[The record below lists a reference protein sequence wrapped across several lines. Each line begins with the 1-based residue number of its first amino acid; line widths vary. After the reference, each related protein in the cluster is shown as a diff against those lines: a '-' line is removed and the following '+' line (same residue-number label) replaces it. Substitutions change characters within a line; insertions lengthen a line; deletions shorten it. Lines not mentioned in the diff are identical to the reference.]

1 MYTTYNNNHKI
12 NSFDEIKGIFTGI
25 ICKLGQNPNN
35 LNNLNFDHNA
45 FDINFN
51 NNSINANIEHNNAI
65 KASDSIKIWKDE
77 NFLYGEIAVA
87 DYFKKDEKRYNYL
100 IDQYKK
106 NKLYFSLG
114 GKIIDSELKK
124 NNHSLYCQNIKKY
137 GRAKIKDTVYKFK
150 LDHVAFTTTPVD
162 EEAEVFHLQSE
173 NGVPMYSILI
183 DDNYDKEQALIRWKT
198 YSGSLESPNSIYGR
212 GFLFSDNTS
221 LEDFANYKY
230 LFVDVIDGNV
240 YISQQAIIDL
250 FNEIY
255 TSDIDKFIKIKILEK
270 IELILIQIN
279 KTREEKQLPTISF
292 NKMTTR
298 QEINAIDGKMSAI
311 KFLKNNKTLS
321 NNMINSFIEKIFDL
335 NKKENKIDDR
345 GQSPALIVQSTQCN
359 EQNPIQEASTKKEIN
374 LNKLAELLK
383 QKNK

>member
-1 MYTTYNNNHKI
+1 
-12 NSFDEIKGIFTGI
+12 
-25 ICKLGQNPNN
+25 
-35 LNNLNFDHNA
+35 
-45 FDINFN
+45 
-51 NNSINANIEHNNAI
+51 
-65 KASDSIKIWKDE
+65 
-77 NFLYGEIAVA
+77 
-87 DYFKKDEKRYNYL
+87 
-100 IDQYKK
+100 
-106 NKLYFSLG
+106 
-114 GKIIDSELKK
+114 
-124 NNHSLYCQNIKKY
+124 
-137 GRAKIKDTVYKFK
+137 
-150 LDHVAFTTTPVD
+150 
-162 EEAEVFHLQSE
+162 
-173 NGVPMYSILI
+173 MYSILI